1 MELLS
6 DSNVEIAAANTSIG
20 TADVVSVS
28 EEFVLDLRCDLS
40 TCCWSRV

>member
-1 MELLS
+1 VKLLS

-20 TADVVSVS
+20 IADVSVS
-28 EEFVLDLRCDLS
+28 GEFVLDFRCDLS